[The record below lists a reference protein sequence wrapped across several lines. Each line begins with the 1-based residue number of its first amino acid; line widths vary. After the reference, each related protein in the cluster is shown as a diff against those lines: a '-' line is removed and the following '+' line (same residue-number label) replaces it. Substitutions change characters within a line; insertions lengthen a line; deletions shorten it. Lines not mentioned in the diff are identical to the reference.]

1 MITCFFVIIGG
12 KYSFIINLIIRMMTN
27 RVKFASSI
35 SFDDNAR
42 GNNGSIEI
50 LTECLNGVEI

>member
-1 MITCFFVIIGG
+1 
-12 KYSFIINLIIRMMTN
+12 MMTN